1 MGLVI
6 RSREGKMNE
15 WFKKVINGFKER
27 WAKWTKVQKGIG
39 IGIVVL
45 VIVAIVVLTSV
56 SSKPT
61 TVRLFNVPITDEAER
76 TEICLRL
83 DQDNVKY
90 YATTDGY
97 ISVNDEATAKKYRAV
112 LIAENLEPK
121 RFDAYSIFDT
131 TKWAR
136 TDFDDKVNWQR
147 AQEKALE
154 QRLSY
159 LDGIRDAKV
168 GLVLPDESLFA
179 STQNPVSASVILYS
193 KGGSEILSDK
203 KQIKGIQHLIQRSI
217 EGLKDENI
225 SIVDGN
231 TGLEINDFSG
241 MEATERIDNIAK
253 EQRLIQKLENEY
265 SARILKALEE
275 TYGRKRVKIAN
286 MKIDMDMSKRN
297 STSTEYTGIT
307 VVPDNPDT
315 PYDDSD
321 IRTNLVISS
330 ETIKK
335 EFVGTGY
342 NPEGP
347 AGVEGQ
353 NPPVYS
359 DMSNM
364 IGKQTET
371 GEKVNNALNQK
382 NTTEEYSPSI
392 KRVTIG
398 VNIDGTWNYP
408 LYDESGKLKLNESG
422 GYLREYIPI
431 SDADLQKMKSLVRAA
446 VGYDNKRGD
455 IVEVVNVPFD
465 RTDEFRKE
473 DEDFRKK
480 QQTKKTILFVLI
492 GVVVVLIAFIIFRF
506 ISREIERR
514 RRLREEELFRKQQA
528 AREQALWDAKNDG
541 MEVTMSVEERKRAE
555 LQENAIAM
563 AKEHPEDVAML
574 IRTWLM
580 EE

>member
-1 MGLVI
+1 
-6 RSREGKMNE
+6 MNE

-514 RRLREEELFRKQQA
+514 RRLREEELFRKQQGG
-528 AREQALWDAKNDG
+528 REQALWDAKNDG

-555 LQENAIAM
+555 RQENAIAM

>member
-1 MGLVI
+1 
-6 RSREGKMNE
+6 MNE

-27 WAKWTKVQKGIG
+27 WTKWTKVQKGIG

>member
-1 MGLVI
+1 
-6 RSREGKMNE
+6 MNE

>member
-1 MGLVI
+1 MI

>member
-1 MGLVI
+1 
-6 RSREGKMNE
+6 MNE

-39 IGIVVL
+39 IGIVAL